1 MVSSFSVRPERVDVL
16 SADIANDA
24 KGIAQELDN
33 LDTQVKSLIEQWDGA
48 AREAYHQAQ
57 RDWNGKLQE
66 MNQILG
72 QISQATSQIAQQY
85 VESDARSAGRF

>member
-1 MVSSFSVRPERVDVL
+1 MVSSFSVRPEQVDVL

-48 AREAYHQAQ
+48 VREAYHQAQ

>member
-1 MVSSFSVRPERVDVL
+1 MVSSFSVRPEQVDVL

-57 RDWNGKLQE
+57 RDWNCKLQE

>member
-1 MVSSFSVRPERVDVL
+1 MVSSFSVRPEQVDVL

-48 AREAYHQAQ
+48 AREAYHQAK